1 MLRKGLFS
9 LKSSA
14 RCSSNAAI
22 ATVRQDTPNFN
33 QPPRTNQR
41 ASFNRRDS
49 QTSRFNRRP
58 NSHAVRDP
66 TSLLIEKHRDV
77 LIDVNGV
84 DLFDFADKIDFA
96 DTTSYELLKKV
107 LECLKNSSAQLKS
120 FTDQR
125 LGSLLSAA
133 GEKSEWSS
141 SLNFRRIYVKTLWD
155 LYTNSPG
162 LAVGIHTWNAYLEA
176 SMSTKQEVKPSEF
189 LSSLEKNKLE
199 PNETTYELL
208 SSIYAESGNQ
218 KAVCMVVDEFNARGW
233 PISQRLAESWVYML
247 AYADATQEAR
257 NVVDALN
264 RNLNEFELHL
274 SIVRAHAQ
282 KKQFDKVANCLAEIP
297 KVVWEKVPVNQK
309 IFHLIRII
317 GLLVQ
322 NNCPNAFELVR
333 PYFAS
338 KTGEFFVPLDCQQ
351 ILTRLFVE
359 CARVNNFSG
368 ALTFYRLFPS
378 RYMKTSAQ
386 RIIREE
392 VMVSTIKEMYTITSD
407 ANLFNT
413 KLQNVV
419 QWCNL
424 LYAEMQASAP
434 FKELLHYCGENT
446 IELKNKLQPF
456 YFKSKE
462 LIDFAKND
470 PERAQGLCY
479 GYALAVHHDIRRSNY
494 NIDKQSKILVEH
506 FNDCLK
512 LLPRISDI
520 LYRLTPTIQLLLD
533 EANLKVVTD
542 IFRNVERSADL
553 FTCVVYQA
561 LNTDKMERLGE
572 LMNSKINTNG
582 EIRVFIHR
590 VITPLIQKLKAM
602 RPNSHEELQTI
613 AKVIAAGF
621 TNGNDSTG
629 GFAVGKIMAVSA
641 INDEVLQRLIELLI
655 DEPKVVVSKDEIRR
669 IDSELRKLNLP
680 ARAELVQRLKR
691 KNTAY
696 SRWLESDISTLL
708 KEAESLRSRPNVIPQ
723 VFCALFDVIV
733 RKSIQQRPVDWR
745 ALHAILPDFHAQK
758 SKLSGDEL
766 RSGNFLKTFTNAQS
780 TAFVHALA
788 ANEWTMADELWNL
801 RPIRNPEMILSYAL
815 SLCRRADY
823 KRTDSLLSKLKES
836 AATVDETTLEA
847 FARSELLRTS
857 SEEEVDEFL
866 KKFAGH
872 FHLSAE
878 SRHRLISAVQ
888 SQNLHRLITENNL
901 DEAMKWVIRLDDA
914 LVFDIESS
922 FVLVDLL
929 KAAVVN
935 ENVEIF
941 NSSKRFIRSKRDPNT
956 AAVYI
961 GIAFLELNDKRGK
974 ETLMQVDYIPSE
986 YLRALIEREVQA
998 KRVNVLHTLFNVL
1011 NNEKAGVELENLLE
1025 EVIRLYDLSTNADGL
1040 RTLYDEVRSSS
1051 LPLGTKLKVRFE
1063 SAIKKYDS
1071 IAPSTATHTIEAP
1084 LNATENSK

>member
-9 LKSSA
+9 LKSRYMFIAVLFLLSSSSA

-274 SIVRAHAQ
+274 SI
-282 KKQFDKVANCLAEIP
+282 
-297 KVVWEKVPVNQK
+297 
-309 IFHLIRII
+309 
-317 GLLVQ
+317 
-322 NNCPNAFELVR
+322 VR